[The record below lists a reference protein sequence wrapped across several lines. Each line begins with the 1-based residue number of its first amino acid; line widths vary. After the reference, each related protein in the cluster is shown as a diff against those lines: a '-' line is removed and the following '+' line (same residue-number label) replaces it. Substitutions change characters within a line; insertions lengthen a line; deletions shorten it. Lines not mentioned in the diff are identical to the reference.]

1 MSFIDKVLHFQSLN
15 SILQAQ
21 CELLVA
27 GDGSMKARILKIP
40 HRNWIDEELEI
51 HAEALAEELGV
62 SSHSL
67 GVQGNIFKLLRDC
80 FGEELAN

>member
-1 MSFIDKVLHFQSLN
+1 MSFIDKGLHFQSLN
-15 SILQAQ
+15 SILQAH
-21 CELLVA
+21 CELVVV
-27 GDGSMKARILKIP
+27 GDGSMKARIRAILY
-40 HRNWIDEELEI
+40 RNWIDEELEV

-80 FGEELAN
+80 FGEDLAN